1 MNKKGILTILLVLS
15 GIIIGIAGWIK
26 GDEFIKGLTL
36 LPVIGVIILLF
47 IGITDRYAKINNKGD
62 KQ

>member
-47 IGITDRYAKINNKGD
+47 IGITDRYAKINNIGD